1 MTMTPSRSTTIPT
14 DALDAALAS
23 GDLAAMVDA
32 VVEHAR
38 ASGERELL
46 VQGDRRLT
54 GATLA
59 DQVERT
65 AHAFS
70 RRRMRPGDV
79 ILFGVR
85 PGIDALVLLMAAM
98 RNGAVVTFVDPGAGN
113 ELFARRLE
121 LLRPSW
127 VVDESL
133 LYAAS
138 ARTPLSIYLRRAGL
152 ELPRLAKVPGQH
164 VRAGW
169 RVPGLVPRSLA
180 LHKLVQESAGEPAA
194 LPASIEP
201 DAPSMVIFTSG
212 TTGMP
217 KGVQHTGRSIT
228 GAVRMLLGGFELP
241 ADAVVYTYNVHTFVV
256 GALKG
261 LRCVVAPLSI
271 TPEKFLRDVEEYR
284 VTHAFLLPVEAWKVA
299 LHCERT
305 GRRLPESLRHLFL
318 FSAPITSTVLERVH
332 ALGSDD
338 MKITCAYAM
347 TEMVPVAWIDSREK
361 LAWSGD
367 GDVVGWPVPGVEA
380 RIVGEELE
388 LRGPNTFLGYV
399 GMERVDWHR
408 TGDNA
413 RIDDEGRIVLMGRA
427 KDMFIRDDFNLYP
440 GLYEPTISRIDG
452 VGACA
457 IIGVPDPETA
467 DERVLLYVEPD
478 PAARGLTSD
487 ELHKRVERG
496 IRSGDTRIDVKAL
509 PDEIRVVEQL
519 PRSGRSHKIDRKA
532 LRVQAAASD
541 EGATR

>member
-1 MTMTPSRSTTIPT
+1 MTAIPSH
-14 DALDAALAS
+14 ALDTSLAS
-23 GDLAAMVDA
+23 GNLAAMVDA
-32 VVEHAR
+32 VVENAR
-38 ASGERELL
+38 VSGGYELL
-46 VQGDRRLT
+46 VQGERRLA

-59 DQVERT
+59 DQIERT
-65 AHAFS
+65 AHGFS
-70 RRRMRPGDV
+70 RRGMGPGDV

-85 PGIDALVLLMAAM
+85 PGIDALVLVMAAM
-98 RNGAVVTFVDPGAGN
+98 RNGAVITLFDPGAGN

-127 VVDESL
+127 VVSESL

-152 ELPRLAKVPGQH
+152 ELPRLATVPGQH
-164 VRAGW
+164 VRAGR
-169 RVPGLVPRSLA
+169 RVLGLVPRSLA
-180 LHKLVQESAGEPAA
+180 LHKLVRESAGEPAS
-194 LPASIEP
+194 LPAHIQP
-201 DAPSMVIFTSG
+201 HAPSMVVFTSG

-228 GAVRMLLGGFELP
+228 AAVRMLLGGFELP
-241 ADAVVYTYNVHTFVV
+241 TDAVVYTHNLLTLVV

-271 TPEKFLRDVEEYR
+271 TPEKFLRDVEAHR

-305 GRRLPESLRHLFL
+305 GRQLPESLRHLFL

-338 MKITCAYAM
+338 MKITCVYAM
-347 TEMVPVAWIDSREK
+347 TEMIPVAWIDSREK

-367 GDVVGWPVPGVEA
+367 GDVVGQPVPGVET

-388 LRGPNTFLGYV
+388 LRGPNSFLGYV
-399 GMERVDWHR
+399 GMGCVDWHR

-427 KDMFIRDDFNLYP
+427 KDMLIRDDFNLYP

-452 VGACA
+452 IGACA

-467 DERVLLYVEPD
+467 DERVLLYVERD
-478 PAARGLTSD
+478 PAVHGLTSD
-487 ELHKRVERG
+487 ELRKRVERG

-519 PRSGRSHKIDRKA
+519 PRSGRSHKIDRTA
-532 LRVQAAASD
+532 LRAQAADHGKRRD
-541 EGATR
+541 ER

>member
-1 MTMTPSRSTTIPT
+1 MTTIPT

-23 GDLAAMVDA
+23 GNLAAMINA
-32 VVEHAR
+32 VVERAR
-38 ASGERELL
+38 ATGDRELL

-54 GATLA
+54 GSTLA

-70 RRRMRPGDV
+70 RRGMRPGNV
-79 ILFGVR
+79 VLFGVR

-98 RNGAVVTFVDPGAGN
+98 RNGAVVTLFDPGAGN
-113 ELFARRLE
+113 ELFAQRLE

-127 VVDESL
+127 VVSESL

-138 ARTPLSIYLRRAGL
+138 ARTPLSIYLRRVGL
-152 ELPRLAKVPGQH
+152 ELPRLGKVPGQH

-180 LHKLVQESAGEPAA
+180 LHKLVQESVGGPAV

-201 DAPSMVIFTSG
+201 DAPSMVVFTSG

-228 GAVRMLLGGFELP
+228 AAVRLLGGFELP
-241 ADAVVYTYNVHTFVV
+241 ADAVVYTHSVHTLVV

-261 LRCVVAPLSI
+261 LCCVVAPLSI
-271 TPEKFLRDVEEYR
+271 TAKKFLRDVEEHC

-367 GDVVGWPVPGVEA
+367 GDVVGRPVPGVEA

-413 RIDDEGRIVLMGRA
+413 RIDDEGRIVLMGRG
-427 KDMFIRDDFNLYP
+427 KDMLIRDDFNLYP

-452 VGACA
+452 IGACV

-467 DERVLLYVEPD
+467 DERVLLYVERD
-478 PAARGLTSD
+478 PAVRGLTND
-487 ELHKRVERG
+487 ELRKRVERG

-519 PRSGRSHKIDRKA
+519 PRAGRSHKIDRTA
-532 LRVQAAASD
+532 LRVQAAGD
-541 EGATR
+541 EEATQ

>member
-1 MTMTPSRSTTIPT
+1 MTTTPT
-14 DALDAALAS
+14 DALDAALS
-23 GDLAAMVDA
+23 GGDLAAMVDT
-32 VVEHAR
+32 VVKR
-38 ASGERELL
+38 TRSTGSRVLL
-46 VQGDRRLT
+46 VQGRRRVT

-70 RRRMRPGDV
+70 RRGMRPGDV

-98 RNGAVVTFVDPGAGN
+98 RNGAVVTLFDPGAGN

-121 LLRPSW
+121 LLRPTW
-127 VVDESL
+127 VVSESL

-138 ARTPLSIYLRRAGL
+138 ARTPLSIYLRRIGL

-180 LHKLVQESAGEPAA
+180 LHKLVRESAGDPAA
-194 LPASIEP
+194 LPASIAP
-201 DAPSMVIFTSG
+201 DAPSLVVFTSG

-228 GAVRMLLGGFELP
+228 AAVRMLLGGFEMP
-241 ADAVVYTYNVHTFVV
+241 ADAVVYTHSIHTLVV
-256 GALKG
+256 GALSG

-271 TPEKFLRDVEEYR
+271 TPEKFLRDVEKHG
-284 VTHAFLLPVEAWKVA
+284 VTHALLLPVEAWKIA

-305 GRRLPESLRHLFL
+305 GRRLPTTLRHLFL
-318 FSAPITSTVLERVH
+318 LSAPITSTVLERVH
-332 ALGSDD
+332 SLGSED
-338 MKITCAYAM
+338 MKISCAYAM

-361 LAWSGD
+361 LSWSGD
-367 GDVVGWPVPGVEA
+367 GDVVGLPVPGVEA
-380 RIVGEELE
+380 RIVDEELE

-399 GMERVDWHR
+399 GMDRVDWHR

-413 RIDDEGRIVLMGRA
+413 RFDDEGRIVLMGRA
-427 KDMFIRDDFNLYP
+427 KDMLIRDDFNLYP

-452 VGACA
+452 IGACA
-457 IIGVPDPETA
+457 IVGVPDPQTG

-478 PAARGLTSD
+478 PAVRGLTGA
-487 ELHKRVERG
+487 ELRKRVERA

-509 PDEIRVVEQL
+509 PDEIRVVEAL
-519 PRSGRSHKIDRKA
+519 PRSGRSHKIDRTA
-532 LRVQAAASD
+532 LRALAAGS
-541 EGATR
+541 EEPTR

>member
-1 MTMTPSRSTTIPT
+1 VSTIPT
-14 DALDAALAS
+14 KSLDVALAS
-23 GDLAAMVDA
+23 GNLAAMVDA
-32 VVEHAR
+32 VIEQTR
-38 ASGERELL
+38 ASREHELL
-46 VQGDRRLT
+46 VHGDRRLA
-54 GATLA
+54 GVTLA
-59 DQVERT
+59 EQVERT

-70 RRRMRPGDV
+70 RRGMNPGDV

-85 PGIDALVLLMAAM
+85 PGIDALVLAMAAM
-98 RNGAVVTFVDPGAGN
+98 RNGAIITLFDPGAGN

-127 VVDESL
+127 VVSESL

-164 VRAGW
+164 VRAGR

-180 LHKLVQESAGEPAA
+180 LHKLVRESAGEPAA
-194 LPASIEP
+194 LPAHIQP
-201 DAPSMVIFTSG
+201 DAPSMVVFTSG

-228 GAVRMLLGGFELP
+228 AAVRMLLGGFELP
-241 ADAVVYTYNVHTFVV
+241 ADTVVYTHNLLTLVV

-271 TPEKFLRDVEEYR
+271 TPEKFLRDVEEYG
-284 VTHAFLLPVEAWKVA
+284 VTHAFLLPVEVWKVA

-332 ALGSDD
+332 ALGSDA
-338 MKITCAYAM
+338 MKITCVYAM

-361 LAWSGD
+361 LAWSGE
-367 GDVVGWPVPGVEA
+367 GDVVGRPVLGVET

-388 LRGPNTFLGYV
+388 LRGPNSFLGYV
-399 GMERVDWHR
+399 GMGRVEWHR

-427 KDMFIRDDFNLYP
+427 KDMLIRDDFNLYP

-452 VGACA
+452 IGACA

-467 DERVLLYVEPD
+467 DERVLLYVERD
-478 PAARGLTSD
+478 PAVRGLTSD
-487 ELHKRVERG
+487 ELRRRVERA

-509 PDEIRVVEQL
+509 PDEIRVAEQL
-519 PRSGRSHKIDRKA
+519 PRSGRSHKIDRAA
-532 LRVQAAASD
+532 LRAQAAAGD
-541 EGATR
+541 EGARR

>member
-1 MTMTPSRSTTIPT
+1 MTREVRAIPT
-14 DALDAALAS
+14 DALDVVLSS

-32 VVEHAR
+32 VIEHAR
-38 ASGERELL
+38 ASDEHELL
-46 VQGDRRLT
+46 VQRGRRRT
-54 GATLA
+54 GAALA
-59 DQVERT
+59 EQIERT
-65 AHAFS
+65 AHALG
-70 RRRMRPGDV
+70 RRGMRPGEV

-98 RNGAVVTFVDPGAGN
+98 RNGAVVTLIDPGAGN

-127 VVDESL
+127 VVSESL

-152 ELPRLAKVPGQH
+152 ELPHLAKVPGRH
-164 VRAGW
+164 VRAGR

-194 LPASIEP
+194 LPATIEP
-201 DAPSMVIFTSG
+201 DAPSLVVFTSG

-228 GAVRMLLGGFELP
+228 ATVRMMLSGFELP
-241 ADAVVYTYNVHTFVV
+241 PEAVVYTYNVHTLVV

-271 TPEKFLRDVEEYR
+271 TPEKFLRDAQEHR
-284 VTHAFLLPVEAWKVA
+284 VTHAFMLPVEAWRVA

-305 GRRLPESLRHLFL
+305 GRRLPESLQHLFL

-332 ALGSDD
+332 ALGNHD
-338 MKITCAYAM
+338 MVITCAYAM

-361 LAWSGD
+361 LAWQGD
-367 GDVVGWPVPGVEA
+367 GDVVGRPVPGVET

-388 LRGPNTFLGYV
+388 LRGPNAFLGYV

-427 KDMFIRDDFNLYP
+427 KDMLIRNDFNLYP

-452 VGACA
+452 VGACV

-467 DERVLLYVEPD
+467 DERVLLYIEPD
-478 PAARGLTSD
+478 PAAHALTGD
-487 ELHKRVERG
+487 ELRKRVEHG

-509 PDEIRVVEQL
+509 PDEIRVVERL
-519 PRSGRSHKIDRKA
+519 PRSGRSHKIDRSA
-532 LRVQAAASD
+532 LRVQAAA
-541 EGATR
+541 E

>member
-1 MTMTPSRSTTIPT
+1 MTTLP
-14 DALDAALAS
+14 DHALEAALAS
-23 GDLAAMVDA
+23 GDLAAMVDT
-32 VVEHAR
+32 VIGQAR
-38 ASGERELL
+38 ANDERELL

-54 GATLA
+54 GALLA
-59 DQVERT
+59 ERVERT
-65 AHAFS
+65 AHAFH
-70 RRRMRPGDV
+70 RRGMRPGDV

-85 PGIDALVLLMAAM
+85 PGLDAVVLLMAAM
-98 RNGAVVTFVDPGAGN
+98 RNGAVVTVIDPGAGD

-127 VVDESL
+127 VVAESL

-152 ELPRLAKVPGQH
+152 ELPRLSKVPGRH

-169 RVPGLVPRSLA
+169 RWPGLVPRSLA
-180 LHKLVQESAGEPAA
+180 LRKLARELAGDPGA
-194 LPASIEP
+194 LPVSIEP
-201 DAPSMVIFTSG
+201 DAPSLVVFTSG

-228 GAVRMLLGGFELP
+228 AAVRMMLEGFELP
-241 ADAVVYTYNVHTFVV
+241 ADAVAYTHNLHTLVV

-261 LRCVVAPLSI
+261 LRCVVAPLSF
-271 TPEKFLRDVEEYR
+271 TPEKFLRDVEKHR
-284 VTHAFLLPVEAWKVA
+284 VTHAFLLPVEAWNVA

-305 GRRLPESLRHLFL
+305 GRRLPESLQHLFL
-318 FSAPITSTVLERVH
+318 FSAPITTTVLERVH
-332 ALGSDD
+332 ALGGDD

-347 TEMVPVAWIDSREK
+347 TEMVPVTWIDSREK

-367 GDVVGWPVPGVEA
+367 GDVVGRPVPGVET
-380 RIVGEELE
+380 RIVGGELE
-388 LRGPNTFLGYV
+388 LRGPNTFLGYL

-427 KDMFIRDDFNLYP
+427 KDMLIRDDFNLYP

-452 VGACA
+452 VGACV

-467 DERVLLYVEPD
+467 DEHVLLYVERD
-478 PAARGLTSD
+478 PAVRGLTSE
-487 ELHKRVERG
+487 ELSKRVERG
-496 IRSGDTRIDVKAL
+496 VRSGDTRIDVKAL
-509 PDEIRVVEQL
+509 PDEIRVVEHL
-519 PRSGRSHKIDRKA
+519 PRSGRSHKIDRAA
-532 LRVQAAASD
+532 LRAQAAAGD
-541 EGATR
+541 EVATR

>member
-1 MTMTPSRSTTIPT
+1 
-14 DALDAALAS
+14 
-23 GDLAAMVDA
+23 
-32 VVEHAR
+32 
-38 ASGERELL
+38 
-46 VQGDRRLT
+46 
-54 GATLA
+54 
-59 DQVERT
+59 
-65 AHAFS
+65 
-70 RRRMRPGDV
+70 
-79 ILFGVR
+79 
-85 PGIDALVLLMAAM
+85 
-98 RNGAVVTFVDPGAGN
+98 
-113 ELFARRLE
+113 
-121 LLRPSW
+121 
-127 VVDESL
+127 
-133 LYAAS
+133 
-138 ARTPLSIYLRRAGL
+138 
-152 ELPRLAKVPGQH
+152 
-164 VRAGW
+164 
-169 RVPGLVPRSLA
+169 
-180 LHKLVQESAGEPAA
+180 
-194 LPASIEP
+194 
-201 DAPSMVIFTSG
+201 
-212 TTGMP
+212 MP

-241 ADAVVYTYNVHTFVV
+241 ADAVVYAHNVHTFVV

-271 TPEKFLRDVEEYR
+271 TPEKFLRDVEEHR

-332 ALGSDD
+332 ALGGDD

-367 GDVVGWPVPGVEA
+367 GDVVGRPVPGVEA
-380 RIVGEELE
+380 RFVGEELE

-427 KDMFIRDDFNLYP
+427 KDMLIRDDFNLYP

-452 VGACA
+452 VGACV
-457 IIGVPDPETA
+457 IIGVPDPQTA

-496 IRSGDTRIDVKAL
+496 IRSGETRIDVQAL

-532 LRVQAAASD
+532 LRVQAAASH
-541 EGATR
+541 EGAMR

>member
-1 MTMTPSRSTTIPT
+1 MSTIPT
-14 DALDAALAS
+14 QSLDVALAS
-23 GDLAAMVDA
+23 GNLAAMVDA
-32 VVEHAR
+32 VIEQAR
-38 ASGERELL
+38 ASGGHELL
-46 VQGDRRLT
+46 VHGDRRLA

-59 DQVERT
+59 DHIERT

-70 RRRMRPGDV
+70 RRGMNPGDV
-79 ILFGVR
+79 ILFAVR
-85 PGIDALVLLMAAM
+85 PGIDALVLVMAAM
-98 RNGAVVTFVDPGAGN
+98 RNGAVITLFDPGAGN

-127 VVDESL
+127 VVSESL

-164 VRAGW
+164 VRAGR

-180 LHKLVQESAGEPAA
+180 LHKLVRESAGEPAA
-194 LPASIEP
+194 LLAHVQP
-201 DAPSMVIFTSG
+201 DAPSMVVFTSG

-228 GAVRMLLGGFELP
+228 AAVRMLLGGFELP
-241 ADAVVYTYNVHTFVV
+241 ANTVVYTHSLLTLVV

-271 TPEKFLRDVEEYR
+271 TPEKFLRDVEECG
-284 VTHAFLLPVEAWKVA
+284 VTHAFLLPVEVWKVA

-318 FSAPITSTVLERVH
+318 FSAPVTSTVLERVH

-338 MKITCAYAM
+338 MKITCVYAM

-361 LAWSGD
+361 LAWSGE
-367 GDVVGWPVPGVEA
+367 GDVVGRPVLGVET
-380 RIVGEELE
+380 RIVGEELQ
-388 LRGPNTFLGYV
+388 LRGPNSFLGYV
-399 GMERVDWHR
+399 GMGRIDWHR

-427 KDMFIRDDFNLYP
+427 KDMLIRDDFNLYP

-452 VGACA
+452 IGACA
-457 IIGVPDPETA
+457 IIGITDPETA
-467 DERVLLYVEPD
+467 DERVLLYVERD
-478 PAARGLTSD
+478 PAVRGLTSD
-487 ELHKRVERG
+487 ELRKRVERG
-496 IRSGDTRIDVKAL
+496 IRSGDTRIDFKAL
-509 PDEIRVVEQL
+509 PDEIRVVEKL
-519 PRSGRSHKIDRKA
+519 PRSGRSHKIDRAA
-532 LRVQAAASD
+532 LRAEAAAGN
-541 EGATR
+541 EGAMR

>member
-1 MTMTPSRSTTIPT
+1 MIPT
-14 DALDAALAS
+14 HALDAALTS

-32 VVEHAR
+32 IVELAR
-38 ASGERELL
+38 ESGQRELL
-46 VQGDRRLT
+46 VQGDRRVI
-54 GATLA
+54 GAKLA
-59 DQVERT
+59 EQIERT

-70 RRRMRPGDV
+70 RRGMRPGDV

-98 RNGAVVTFVDPGAGN
+98 RNGAVVTVFDAGAGN

-127 VVDESL
+127 IVSESL

-180 LHKLVQESAGEPAA
+180 LHKLVQEAAGESAVMPAR
-194 LPASIEP
+194 IEP
-201 DAPSMVIFTSG
+201 NAPSLVVFTSG

-228 GAVRMLLGGFELP
+228 AAVRMMLGGFELP
-241 ADAVVYTYNVHTFVV
+241 ADAVVYTHNVHTLVV
-256 GALKG
+256 GLLKG

-271 TPEKFLRDVEEYR
+271 TPAKFLRDIEEHR
-284 VTHAFLLPVEAWKVA
+284 ITHAFLLPVEAWKVA
-299 LHCERT
+299 LYCERT
-305 GRRLPESLRHLFL
+305 KRRLPESLRHLFL
-318 FSAPITSTVLERVH
+318 FSAPITSTVLKRVH
-332 ALGSDD
+332 LLGNDD
-338 MKITCAYAM
+338 LKITCAYAM

-367 GDVVGWPVPGVEA
+367 GDVVGRPVPGVEV

-388 LRGPNTFLGYV
+388 VRGPNTFLGYV

-427 KDMFIRDDFNLYP
+427 KDMLIRDHFNLYP

-452 VGACA
+452 VGACV
-457 IIGVPDPETA
+457 IIGVPDFQTA

-478 PAARGLTSD
+478 PAVRGLTND
-487 ELHKRVERG
+487 ELLRRVERG

-509 PDEIRVVEQL
+509 PDEILVVDQL
-519 PRSGRSHKIDRKA
+519 PRSGRSHKIDRA
-532 LRVQAAASD
+532 ELRVQATVGD
-541 EGATR
+541 EEATR

>member
-1 MTMTPSRSTTIPT
+1 MTRELRAIRT
-14 DALDAALAS
+14 DALDTALAS
-23 GDLAAMVDA
+23 GNLAAMVDE
-32 VVEHAR
+32 VIEHAR
-38 ASGERELL
+38 GSGERELL
-46 VQGDRRLT
+46 MQGERPLT
-54 GATLA
+54 GAALA
-59 DQVERT
+59 DQIERT
-65 AHAFS
+65 AHAL
-70 RRRMRPGDV
+70 RRRGMRPGDV

-98 RNGAVVTFVDPGAGN
+98 RNGAVVTLFDPGAGN

-127 VVDESL
+127 VVSESL

-152 ELPRLAKVPGQH
+152 ELPCLAKVPGRH

-180 LHKLVQESAGEPAA
+180 LHKLVQEPAGEPTA
-194 LPASIEP
+194 LPANIEP
-201 DAPSMVIFTSG
+201 DAPSMVVFTSG

-217 KGVQHTGRSIT
+217 KGVQHTGRST
-228 GAVRMLLGGFELP
+228 TAAVRMMLGGFELP
-241 ADAVVYTYNVHTFVV
+241 EDAVVYTHSVHTLVV

-261 LRCVVAPLSI
+261 LRCVVAPMSI
-271 TPEKFLRDVEEYR
+271 TPKKFLRDVEKHCA
-284 VTHAFLLPVEAWKVA
+284 THAFLLPVEAWKIA

-305 GRRLPESLRHLFL
+305 GRRLPATLRHLFL

-338 MKITCAYAM
+338 MLITCAYAM

-367 GDVVGWPVPGVEA
+367 GDVVGRPVPGVEA

-388 LRGPNTFLGYV
+388 LRGPNTFVGYV

-413 RIDDEGRIVLMGRA
+413 RIDDQGRIVLMGRA
-427 KDMFIRDDFNLYP
+427 KDMLIRDDFNLYP

-452 VGACA
+452 IGACV
-457 IIGVPDPETA
+457 IIGVPDPATA
-467 DERVLLYVEPD
+467 DERVLLYVERD
-478 PAARGLTSD
+478 PAVRGLTND
-487 ELHKRVERG
+487 ELHKRVDRG

-519 PRSGRSHKIDRKA
+519 PRSGRSHKIDRA
-532 LRVQAAASD
+532 VLRMQAAAD
-541 EGATR
+541 AEKR

>member
-1 MTMTPSRSTTIPT
+1 MTRVVKKIPT
-14 DALDAALAS
+14 NTRDAALAS
-23 GDLAAMVDA
+23 GNLATMVDA
-32 VVEHAR
+32 VVAHAR
-38 ASGERELL
+38 ASGRRELF
-46 VQGDRRLT
+46 VQGGRRIT
-54 GATLA
+54 GAALA
-59 DQVERT
+59 DQVERA
-65 AHAFS
+65 AHAFN
-70 RRRMRPGDV
+70 RRGMRPGDV

-98 RNGAVVTFVDPGAGN
+98 RNGAVVTVFDAGAGN

-127 VVDESL
+127 VVSESL

-164 VRAGW
+164 VRAGR

-180 LHKLVQESAGEPAA
+180 LHKLVREPAGDPA
-194 LPASIEP
+194 VLPANIEP
-201 DAPSMVIFTSG
+201 DAPSLVVFTSG

-228 GAVRMLLGGFELP
+228 AAVRMLLGGFELP
-241 ADAVVYTYNVHTFVV
+241 ADAVVYTHSVHTLVA
-256 GALKG
+256 GALEG
-261 LRCVVAPLSI
+261 LRCVVAPLSM
-271 TPEKFLRDVEEYR
+271 TPEKFLRDVEEHC
-284 VTHAFLLPVEAWKVA
+284 VTHPFLLPVEAWKVA

-305 GRRLPESLRHLFL
+305 RRRLPQSLRHLFL

-367 GDVVGWPVPGVEA
+367 GDVVGRPVPGVEA

-388 LRGPNTFLGYV
+388 LRGPNMFGGYV
-399 GMERVDWHR
+399 GMESVDWHQ

-427 KDMFIRDDFNLYP
+427 KDMLIRDHFNLYP
-440 GLYEPTISRIDG
+440 GLYEPTISRIGG

-467 DERVLLYVEPD
+467 DERVLLYVERD
-478 PAARGLTSD
+478 PAVHGLTNE

-509 PDEIRVVEQL
+509 PNEICVVEQL
-519 PRSGRSHKIDRKA
+519 PRSGRSHKVDRTA
-532 LRVQAAASD
+532 LRGQATKKQRD
-541 EGATR
+541 ER

>member
-1 MTMTPSRSTTIPT
+1 VTMIQ
-14 DALDAALAS
+14 AHVLEAALVS
-23 GDLAAMVDA
+23 GDLAAMIDTVIQQ
-32 VVEHAR
+32 AR
-38 ASGERELL
+38 TSDKCELL
-46 VQGDRRLT
+46 AQGERRLT

-70 RRRMRPGDV
+70 RRGMRPGDV

-98 RNGAVVTFVDPGAGN
+98 RNGGVVTVFDPGAGN

-127 VVDESL
+127 VVSESL

-152 ELPRLAKVPGQH
+152 ELPRLSKVPGQH

-169 RVPGLVPRSLA
+169 RLPGLVPRSLA
-180 LHKLVQESAGEPAA
+180 LHKLKKELVDKPGV
-194 LPASIEP
+194 LPVSIEP
-201 DAPSMVIFTSG
+201 DAPTLVVFTSG

-228 GAVRMLLGGFELP
+228 AGVRMMLDGFELP
-241 ADAVVYTYNVHTFVV
+241 TEAVVYTHNIHTLVA
-256 GALKG
+256 GALTG
-261 LRCVVAPLSI
+261 VRCVVAPLSM
-271 TPEKFLRDVEEYR
+271 TPKKFLRDVEKHR
-284 VTHAFLLPVEAWKVA
+284 VTHAFLLPAEAWKVA

-305 GRRLPESLRHLFL
+305 GRRLPELLRHLFL
-318 FSAPITSTVLERVH
+318 FSAPITTTVLERVH

-367 GDVVGWPVPGVEA
+367 GDVVGEPVPGVET
-380 RIVGEELE
+380 RIVGDELE

-399 GMERVDWHR
+399 GMGRVDWHR

-413 RIDDEGRIVLMGRA
+413 RIDDEGRIVLIGRA
-427 KDMFIRDDFNLYP
+427 KDMLIRDHFNLYP
-440 GLYEPTISRIDG
+440 GLYEPTISRING
-452 VGACA
+452 IGACA

-478 PAARGLTSD
+478 PAVRGLTSD
-487 ELHKRVERG
+487 ELRKRVERG

-509 PDEIRVVEQL
+509 PDEIHVVEQL
-519 PRSGRSHKIDRKA
+519 PRSGRSHKIDRAA
-532 LRVQAAASD
+532 LRAQVAAGD
-541 EGATR
+541 EEATR

>member
-1 MTMTPSRSTTIPT
+1 MTTIPNH
-14 DALDAALAS
+14 ALDAALAS
-23 GDLAAMVDA
+23 GNLAAMVDA
-32 VVEHAR
+32 VVERAR
-38 ASGERELL
+38 ASGGREML
-46 VQGDRRLT
+46 VQGNRRIT
-54 GATLA
+54 GAVLA

-70 RRRMRPGDV
+70 RRGMRPGDV

-98 RNGAVVTFVDPGAGN
+98 RNGAVVTLFDPGAGN

-127 VVDESL
+127 VVSESL

-138 ARTPLSIYLRRAGL
+138 ARTPMSIYLRRAGL

-169 RVPGLVPRSLA
+169 RVPGLIPRSLA
-180 LHKLVQESAGEPAA
+180 LHKLVQESSGEPAV

-201 DAPSMVIFTSG
+201 DAPSMVVFTSG

-228 GAVRMLLGGFELP
+228 AGVRMMLGGFELP
-241 ADAVVYTYNVHTFVV
+241 DDSVVYTHSVHTLVV
-256 GALKG
+256 GALRG
-261 LRCVVAPLSI
+261 LRCVVAPLAI
-271 TPEKFLRDVEEYR
+271 TPAKFLRDVEKHSA
-284 VTHAFLLPVEAWKVA
+284 THAFLLPVEAWKVA

-332 ALGSDD
+332 ALASDD

-361 LAWSGD
+361 LGWSGD
-367 GDVVGWPVPGVEA
+367 GDVVGRPVPGVET

-399 GMERVDWHR
+399 GMQRVDWHR

-413 RIDDEGRIVLMGRA
+413 RIDDAGRIVLMGRA
-427 KDMFIRDDFNLYP
+427 KDMLIRDDFNLYP

-452 VGACA
+452 VGACV

-467 DERVLLYVEPD
+467 DERVLLYVERD
-478 PAARGLTSD
+478 PAVRELTSD

-496 IRSGDTRIDVKAL
+496 ICSGDTRIDVKAL

-519 PRSGRSHKIDRKA
+519 PRSGRSRKIDRTA
-532 LRVQAAASD
+532 LRVQAAAGD
-541 EGATR
+541 EEAMR

>member
-1 MTMTPSRSTTIPT
+1 MTTIPT
-14 DALDAALAS
+14 HSLDAVLAS
-23 GDLAAMVDA
+23 GNLAAMVDA
-32 VVEHAR
+32 VVEAGR
-38 ASGERELL
+38 GSGERELF
-46 VQGDRRLT
+46 VQGARRLS
-54 GATLA
+54 GAMLA
-59 DQVERT
+59 EQVERT

-70 RRRMRPGDV
+70 RRGMRPGDV

-98 RNGAVVTFVDPGAGN
+98 RNGAVVTVFDPGAGN
-113 ELFARRLE
+113 DLFARRLE

-127 VVDESL
+127 IVSESL

-138 ARTPLSIYLRRAGL
+138 ARTPLSIYLRRNGL
-152 ELPRLAKVPGQH
+152 ELPRLATVPGRH

-180 LHKLVQESAGEPAA
+180 LHNLVREPAGEPAA
-194 LPASIEP
+194 LPASIDP
-201 DAPSMVIFTSG
+201 DAPSMVVFTSG

-228 GAVRMLLGGFELP
+228 AAVRMLTGGFELP
-241 ADAVVYTYNVHTFVV
+241 SDAVVYTHSLQALVV

-271 TPEKFLRDVEEYR
+271 TPERFLRDVEAHR

-318 FSAPITSTVLERVH
+318 FSAPITSTVLARVH

-338 MKITCAYAM
+338 MTITCAYAM

-367 GDVVGWPVPGVEA
+367 GDVVGRPAPGVEA
-380 RIVGEELE
+380 RIVGVELE

-399 GMERVDWHR
+399 GMARVDWHR

-413 RIDDEGRIVLMGRA
+413 RIDDEGRIVLLGRA
-427 KDMFIRDDFNLYP
+427 KDMLIRDDFNLYP

-452 VGACA
+452 VGACV

-478 PAARGLTSD
+478 PAARGLTAD
-487 ELHKRVERG
+487 ELRKRVERG
-496 IRSGDTRIDVKAL
+496 IRGGDTRIDVKAL

-519 PRSGRSHKIDRKA
+519 PRSGRSHKIDRAA
-532 LRVQAAASD
+532 LRLQAAAD
-541 EGATR
+541 GEAIR